1 MISYYINIFLLILIQ
16 LLMAAKEED
25 PIRKEKEP
33 KEKEPKEKE
42 PKEVE
47 KEPKE
52 EDIKY
57 TALRH
62 QTCSKINNNLI
73 LDISSK
79 LVHSIY

>member
-1 MISYYINIFLLILIQ
+1 MMMIYYINIFLLILIQ

-33 KEKEPKEKE
+33 KEKEPKE
-42 PKEVE
+42 VE

-57 TALRH
+57 TVLRH

-79 LVHSIY
+79 LVDDYKTNL

>member
-1 MISYYINIFLLILIQ
+1 
-16 LLMAAKEED
+16 MAAKEED
-25 PIRKEKEP
+25 PIR

-62 QTCSKINNNLI
+62 QIYSKINNNLI

-79 LVHSIY
+79 LIHSTS